1 MKKWFEFASQT
12 RVLAA
17 TFVLTL
23 VFLFVVFPAL
33 PVNGELLDYKSSYTH
48 DEAMAAME
56 EYGPEGRRVY
66 AWASPTLDTLFPIV
80 YVSFFAGLIYRCRPT
95 ERLWWLAFIPVAA
108 GIVDLGENNPD
119 HRNADPVPG
128 RVPGPGRRRFPVHPD
143 QGLQRADLPDP
154 GPPAACSRGSPPAPG
169 QTVGPDG
176 LRPLARALRPRRFT
190 TPRPMAAGSPANR
203 RAPTNCSSVGSGASL
218 GSRP

>member
-108 GIVDLGENNPD
+108 GIVDLGENIQITAMLIQYPD
-119 HRNADPVPG
+119 V
-128 RVPGPGRRRFPVHPD
+128 
-143 QGLQRADLPDP
+143 
-154 GPPAACSRGSPPAPG
+154 
-169 QTVGPDG
+169 
-176 LRPLARALRPRRFT
+176 
-190 TPRPMAAGSPANR
+190 SPAQ
-203 RAPTNCSSVGSGASL
+203 AAGASL
-218 GSRP
+218 FTQIKGYNGPIYQILALLLLALAGVRRLLARRSDRTA